1 MARKVAEVTAPEGGG
16 GGDGLG
22 PRWQLWRRRRF
33 VLASLAFWGLVSMY
47 STRIN
52 FSVAIVAMTSGSGAC
67 HRAALPA
74 NASAAANA
82 SANAS
87 AHAGECSERGEFDW
101 DSRTQ
106 GLLLSGFF
114 YGYLASQM
122 PAGWLVARAGAAA
135 LLGAGIAGS
144 ALLTLLGP
152 VAARVGG
159 APLLLAT
166 RIISGLLQGV
176 VFPCLNAIWAR
187 WAPPLE
193 RSRLATTVASGCN
206 VGTVIVLPLSGLLAA
221 HVGWPSIF
229 YVFGAGGVLWW
240 ALWWAQTAD
249 SPERDRRVSEKER
262 RFIEEALGVDTAT
275 AKVSFH
281 PWRSF
286 FTSPAYLGKL
296 VAHFCA
302 NWGFYTLVTQM
313 PMYLKD
319 TLGFDLRAAGF
330 VSALPYVVM
339 ALLLQVA
346 GHTADWLER
355 RQLLNTTHVRKLFLC
370 GAFVLQAGCLLLSTA
385 LLDPTAVVACLTLGV
400 ALEAFAYAVI
410 CVNTLDMA
418 PLHASVLAGVSST
431 IANTSGILSPQLTG
445 FIVRNKSAAEWRI
458 VFYVTSGLYLLGAT
472 AFGIFGSAERQPWA
486 EDGLIPAGDPPAPAP
501 APADADAKKPS
512 RRDAGHD
519 NAAADV
525 AV

>member
-1 MARKVAEVTAPEGGG
+1 MASDPFPIR

-47 STRIN
+47 TTRIN

-82 SANAS
+82 S
-87 AHAGECSERGEFDW
+87 
-101 DSRTQ
+101 TQ
-106 GLLLSGFF
+106 
-114 YGYLASQM
+114 A
-122 PAGWLVARAGAAA
+122 
-135 LLGAGIAGS
+135 
-144 ALLTLLGP
+144 
-152 VAARVGG
+152 
-159 APLLLAT
+159 
-166 RIISGLLQGV
+166 GLLQGV

-249 SPERDRRVSEKER
+249 SPERDRRVSDKER
-262 RFIEEALGVDTAT
+262 RFIEDALGVDTAT

-281 PWRSF
+281 PWRRF

-355 RQLLNTTHVRKLFLC
+355 RQLLNTTHLTVCHYCLYVDILNNNFCAFIFFLTKYLLS
-370 GAFVLQAGCLLLSTA
+370 GKQGIIIIIDIILLLFIIINT
-385 LLDPTAVVACLTLGV
+385 
-400 ALEAFAYAVI
+400 YAGEI
-410 CVNTLDMA
+410 D
-418 PLHASVLAGVSST
+418 GK
-431 IANTSGILSPQLTG
+431 
-445 FIVRNKSAAEWRI
+445 RNGDQRPC
-458 VFYVTSGLYLLGAT
+458 
-472 AFGIFGSAERQPWA
+472 GS
-486 EDGLIPAGDPPAPAP
+486 
-501 APADADAKKPS
+501 
-512 RRDAGHD
+512 
-519 NAAADV
+519 NAH
-525 AV
+525 

>member
-1 MARKVAEVTAPEGGG
+1 MASDPFPIR

-47 STRIN
+47 TTRIN

-82 SANAS
+82 S
-87 AHAGECSERGEFDW
+87 
-101 DSRTQ
+101 TQ
-106 GLLLSGFF
+106 
-114 YGYLASQM
+114 A
-122 PAGWLVARAGAAA
+122 
-135 LLGAGIAGS
+135 
-144 ALLTLLGP
+144 
-152 VAARVGG
+152 
-159 APLLLAT
+159 
-166 RIISGLLQGV
+166 GLLQGV

-249 SPERDRRVSEKER
+249 SPERDRRVSDKER
-262 RFIEEALGVDTAT
+262 RFIEDALGVDTAT

-281 PWRSF
+281 PWRRF

-355 RQLLNTTHVRKLFLC
+355 RQLLNTTH
-370 GAFVLQAGCLLLSTA
+370 AGCLLLSTA

-410 CVNTLDMA
+410 CFPNVE
-418 PLHASVLAGVSST
+418 VSFRFSKCC
-431 IANTSGILSPQLTG
+431 SKHL
-445 FIVRNKSAAEWRI
+445 K
-458 VFYVTSGLYLLGAT
+458 Y
-472 AFGIFGSAERQPWA
+472 
-486 EDGLIPAGDPPAPAP
+486 
-501 APADADAKKPS
+501 
-512 RRDAGHD
+512 
-519 NAAADV
+519 
-525 AV
+525 